1 MFRFPLLLR
10 SFLPFLL
17 ACALTPSLSAQ
28 EPSTSVPSA
37 PNATCPIMGKKVS
50 APLFVDTPSGRIW
63 LCCKPCIKKV
73 LADVPT
79 AHKTAYPVITEHAN
93 TVCPVTGTAIGAH
106 AERLTLQGH
115 SFQVCCSECAAKART
130 DSQPTLA
137 KLLDTKLQEVG
148 NTTCPIRGTAVAS
161 NAFVVIGEHIVRL
174 ADAKAAD
181 EAAKAP
187 AATLAKAQALA
198 KAQPP
203 QPKHEP
209 KAAPKQEPAK
219 PAETPKEAK

>member
-10 SFLPFLL
+10 SFLF
-17 ACALTPSLSAQ
+17 CALSIPVVAQ
-28 EPSTSVPSA
+28 EPTATVPTS

-50 APLFVDTPSGRIW
+50 APLFVDTELGRIW

-79 AHKTAYPVITEHAN
+79 AHKTAYPVVQEHKN
-93 TVCPVTGTAIGAH
+93 TVCPVTGTAIGEH
-106 AERLTLQGH
+106 AATVTLQGH
-115 SFQVCCSECAAKART
+115 RFQVCCIECATKARS

-137 KLLDTKLQEVG
+137 KLLNDKLQEVG
-148 NTTCPIRGTAVAS
+148 NTTCPIRGTAVAA

-174 ADAKAAD
+174 ADAKAVD
-181 EAAKAP
+181 EASKAP
-187 AATLAKAQALA
+187 AATLSKAQAIA

-209 KAAPKQEPAK
+209 KQAPSK
-219 PAETPKEAK
+219 PAEAPKEAK